1 MKVSEDYYAML
12 KREQEAAKAALASAT
27 GEKEKELLEANLKAI
42 TEAVIEAEE
51 EMLSKTE
58 EWAEAT
64 KELME
69 NTMAKAARA
78 MEMAFTD
85 GLTFDFLSDSMDR
98 LSTYQDEYLTKTNQ
112 MYETEKLMRTAQQ
125 AADKT
130 QNKVAKEKLQGYIKE
145 TTEL

>member
-12 KREQEAAKAALASAT
+12 KREQDAAKKALASAT
-27 GEKEKELLEANLKAI
+27 GEKEKELLEANLRAI

-69 NTMAKAARA
+69 NTMAKAARD

-98 LSTYQDEYLTKTNQ
+98 LSTYQDEYLTKTN
-112 MYETEKLMRTAQQ
+112 
-125 AADKT
+125 
-130 QNKVAKEKLQGYIKE
+130 
-145 TTEL
+145 